1 MILGRLNVVNHWT
14 LVNIYIYTH
23 TGPTFP
29 LVQLGNCIRPQV
41 EGEPQNFRKE
51 GVEGKKKKKVLD
63 ESKKNQAH
71 AFDQKTKF
79 LLYPVKHL

>member
-1 MILGRLNVVNHWT
+1 M
-14 LVNIYIYTH
+14 
-23 TGPTFP
+23 
-29 LVQLGNCIRPQV
+29 

-51 GVEGKKKKKVLD
+51 GVEGKKKKKKKKVLD

-71 AFDQKTKF
+71 AFDQKAKF